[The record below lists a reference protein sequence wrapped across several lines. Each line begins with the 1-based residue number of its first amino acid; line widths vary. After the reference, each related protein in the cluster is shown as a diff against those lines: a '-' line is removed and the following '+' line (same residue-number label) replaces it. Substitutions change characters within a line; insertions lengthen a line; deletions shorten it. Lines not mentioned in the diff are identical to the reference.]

1 MKFILTFIAGVLI
14 GAGGLFAYLRQL
26 PAGAP
31 AMAIAG
37 VSAALAPGA
46 PQLPTVVVA
55 AATLPAAP
63 VVTAN
68 LTEADL
74 ATPPAAAAVAAVPPL
89 ASTGS
94 TASTASTGKAPAGP
108 R

>member
-1 MKFILTFIAGVLI
+1 MKFILTFIAGLVI

-26 PAGAP
+26 PAGTP

-37 VSAALAPGA
+37 VSAAMAPGA
-46 PQLPTVVVA
+46 PQVPVVELA
-55 AATLPAAP
+55 AVTLPAAP
-63 VVTAN
+63 AVTTN

-74 ATPPAAAAVAAVPPL
+74 APPPSATIPATLPAVA
-89 ASTGS
+89 
-94 TASTASTGKAPAGP
+94 TAAKTPAKAPAGP